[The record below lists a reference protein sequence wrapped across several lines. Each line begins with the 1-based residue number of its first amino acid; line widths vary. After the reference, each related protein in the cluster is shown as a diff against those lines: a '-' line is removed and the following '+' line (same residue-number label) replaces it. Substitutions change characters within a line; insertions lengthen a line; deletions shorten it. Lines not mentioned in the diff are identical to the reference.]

1 MSALDTEAPAWETSK
16 ENAAPRKKG
25 RDVAK
30 LNRAFGAAPDDDAA
44 IRHHEAALSTEGDD
58 PLQAFTTYAAYLEQH
73 RPTDA
78 LAAFELRE
86 RCCRAFR
93 DDERYKND
101 ERYVQMWLDYADNL
115 QDPDDPFKFMKKKK
129 VGLQSAA
136 FWCAWASRSEERGH
150 VKNAAELYKKGL
162 EKGAVPAE
170 MLTAKQ
176 AAFEAR
182 AAERERNPPP
192 PRPRP
197 RGLTAQRPS
206 RAPTQP
212 QSAPAASGT
221 TPALEIFVDEGLR
234 PVTAPVDDW
243 PDFGSLPRVSPSR
256 HRRDDLRAGPSA
268 SAPRRTRAARRPGPR
283 RRCPRPR
290 RALRRSRRRSAARR
304 PRHNSRRWR
313 IRCAERKNTTRSRA
327 GAAGLRRLRRR
338 RLRRGAR
345 ARAGRADDAPR
356 LRYTLLTARSDC
368 YSDSHV

>member
-1 MSALDTEAPAWETSK
+1 MSALDTEAPAWELSK

-58 PLQAFTTYAAYLEQH
+58 PLQAYADYAAYLEQH

-101 ERYVQMWLDYADNL
+101 ARYVQMWLDYADNL
-115 QDPDDPFKFMKKKK
+115 TDPDDLFKFMKKKK

-162 EKGAVPAE
+162 EKGAVPVE

-182 AAERERNPPP
+182 AVERERNPPP

-197 RGLTAQRPS
+197 RG
-206 RAPTQP
+206 
-212 QSAPAASGT
+212 
-221 TPALEIFVDEGLR
+221 
-234 PVTAPVDDW
+234 
-243 PDFGSLPRVSPSR
+243 
-256 HRRDDLRAGPSA
+256 
-268 SAPRRTRAARRPGPR
+268 
-283 RRCPRPR
+283 
-290 RALRRSRRRSAARR
+290 
-304 PRHNSRRWR
+304 
-313 IRCAERKNTTRSRA
+313 
-327 GAAGLRRLRRR
+327 
-338 RLRRGAR
+338 
-345 ARAGRADDAPR
+345 
-356 LRYTLLTARSDC
+356 
-368 YSDSHV
+368 

>member
-58 PLQAFTTYAAYLEQH
+58 PLQAYATYAAYLEQH

-101 ERYVQMWLDYADNL
+101 ARYVQMWLDYADNL
-115 QDPDDPFKFMKKKK
+115 TDPDDLFKFMKKKK
-129 VGLQSAA
+129 VGLTSAA
-136 FWCAWASRSEERGH
+136 FWCAWALRSEERGH

-162 EKGAVPAE
+162 EKGAVPVE

-182 AAERERNPPP
+182 AVERELEALRML
-192 PRPRP
+192 RASQIAE
-197 RGLTAQRPS
+197 AQAAAGIRPS
-206 RAPTQP
+206 ANGRD
-212 QSAPAASGT
+212 
-221 TPALEIFVDEGLR
+221 LI
-234 PVTAPVDDW
+234 TARERRR
-243 PDFGSLPRVSPSR
+243 LQER
-256 HRRDDLRAGPSA
+256 HRRLKKNLANRERELTKLRKEQGGGKAGPSGA
-268 SAPRRTRAARRPGPR
+268 STAAGPAAPKINVKLSQPKGLKGPKGPSLKVKPVAKRAADDDLGGAPAKKQKQGGGP
-283 RRCPRPR
+283 
-290 RALRRSRRRSAARR
+290 S
-304 PRHNSRRWR
+304 
-313 IRCAERKNTTRSRA
+313 E
-327 GAAGLRRLRRR
+327 RLRARPCGATS
-338 RLRRGAR
+338 RG
-345 ARAGRADDAPR
+345 GVPP
-356 LRYTLLTARSDC
+356 
-368 YSDSHV
+368 

>member
-1 MSALDTEAPAWETSK
+1 MSALDTEAPAWELSK

-44 IRHHEAALSTEGDD
+44 IRHHEVALSTEGDD
-58 PLQAFTTYAAYLEQH
+58 PLQAYATYAAYLEQH

-86 RCCRAFR
+86 KCCRAFR
-93 DDERYKND
+93 DEERYKND

-115 QDPDDPFKFMKKKK
+115 TDPDDLFKFMKKKK
-129 VGLQSAA
+129 VGLTSAA
-136 FWCAWASRSEERGH
+136 FWCAWALRSEERGH

-162 EKGAVPAE
+162 EKGAVPVE

-206 RAPTQP
+206 RAPTQQP
-212 QSAPAASGT
+212 QSAPIGGGA
-221 TPALEIFVDEGLR
+221 PALEIFVDEGLR

-243 PDFGSLPRVSPSR
+243 PDFGSLPRVSPPR
-256 HRRDDLRAGPSA
+256 RRRDSLRTGPSA
-268 SAPRRTRAARRPGPR
+268 SAPRRTRAARRPGRR

-290 RALRRSRRRSAARR
+290 RLRRRSRRRSAAQR

-313 IRCAERKNTTRSRA
+313 IRESSDHAQAPPAFDVFVDDDCVPVPTPAP
-327 GAAGLRRLRRR
+327 
-338 RLRRGAR
+338 
-345 ARAGRADDAPR
+345 DAPTT
-356 LRYTLLTARSDC
+356 LRD
-368 YSDSHV
+368 

>member
-58 PLQAFTTYAAYLEQH
+58 PLQAYATYAAYLEQH

-101 ERYVQMWLDYADNL
+101 ARYVQMWLDYADNL
-115 QDPDDPFKFMKKKK
+115 TDPDDLFKFMKKKK

-136 FWCAWASRSEERGH
+136 FWCAWALRSEERGH

-162 EKGAVPAE
+162 EKGALPTE

-182 AAERERNPPP
+182 AVERERNPPP

-206 RAPTQP
+206 RAPTQQP
-212 QSAPAASGT
+212 QPAPAASGT

-243 PDFGSLPRVSPSR
+243 PDFGSLRE
-256 HRRDDLRAGPSA
+256 RAKENTRGPTPWTEAALPAPKTGAPTLA
-268 SAPRRTRAARRPGPR
+268 SAAPPAFDVFVDDDCAPAPAPAAPTT
-283 RRCPRPR
+283 
-290 RALRRSRRRSAARR
+290 LR
-304 PRHNSRRWR
+304 
-313 IRCAERKNTTRSRA
+313 
-327 GAAGLRRLRRR
+327 
-338 RLRRGAR
+338 
-345 ARAGRADDAPR
+345 D
-356 LRYTLLTARSDC
+356 
-368 YSDSHV
+368 

>member
-44 IRHHEAALSTEGDD
+44 IRQHEAALSTEGDD
-58 PLQAFTTYAAYLEQH
+58 PLQAFTAYAAYLEQH

-78 LAAFELRE
+78 LAAFKLRE
-86 RCCRAFR
+86 KCCRAFR

-101 ERYVQMWLDYADNL
+101 ARYVQMWLDYADNL
-115 QDPDDPFKFMKKKK
+115 TDPDDLFKFMKKKK

-136 FWCAWASRSEERGH
+136 FWCAWALRSEERGH

-162 EKGAVPAE
+162 EKGALPTE

-182 AAERERNPPP
+182 AVERERNPPP

-206 RAPTQP
+206 RAPTQQP
-212 QSAPAASGT
+212 QSAPIGGGA
-221 TPALEIFVDEGLR
+221 PALEIFVDEGLR

-243 PDFGSLPRVSPSR
+243 PDFGSLRE
-256 HRRDDLRAGPSA
+256 RAKENTRGPTPWTEAALPAPKTGAPTLA
-268 SAPRRTRAARRPGPR
+268 SAAPPAFDVFVDDDCVHNA
-283 RRCPRPR
+283 PRP
-290 RALRRSRRRSAARR
+290 
-304 PRHNSRRWR
+304 
-313 IRCAERKNTTRSRA
+313 
-327 GAAGLRRLRRR
+327 
-338 RLRRGAR
+338 
-345 ARAGRADDAPR
+345 DAPTT
-356 LRYTLLTARSDC
+356 LRD
-368 YSDSHV
+368 

>member
-58 PLQAFTTYAAYLEQH
+58 PLQAYVDYASYLEQH

-101 ERYVQMWLDYADNL
+101 ARYVQMWLDYADNL
-115 QDPDDPFKFMKKKK
+115 TDPDDLFKFMKKKK
-129 VGLQSAA
+129 VGLTSAA
-136 FWCAWASRSEERGH
+136 FWCAWALRSEERGH

-162 EKGAVPAE
+162 EKGALPTE

-182 AAERERNPPP
+182 AVDRERNPPP

-206 RAPTQP
+206 RAPTQQP
-212 QSAPAASGT
+212 QSTPAASGT

-243 PDFGSLPRVSPSR
+243 PDFGSLRE
-256 HRRDDLRAGPSA
+256 RAKENTRGPTPWTEAALPAPKTGAPTLA
-268 SAPRRTRAARRPGPR
+268 SAAPPAFDVFVDDD
-283 RRCPRPR
+283 CV
-290 RALRRSRRRSAARR
+290 
-304 PRHNSRRWR
+304 HN
-313 IRCAERKNTTRSRA
+313 APQP
-327 GAAGLRRLRRR
+327 
-338 RLRRGAR
+338 
-345 ARAGRADDAPR
+345 DAPTT
-356 LRYTLLTARSDC
+356 LRD
-368 YSDSHV
+368 

>member
-30 LNRAFGAAPDDDAA
+30 LNRAFGAAPDDDDA
-44 IRHHEAALSTEGDD
+44 IRQHEAALSTEGDD
-58 PLQAFTTYAAYLEQH
+58 PLQAYATYAAYLEQH

-101 ERYVQMWLDYADNL
+101 ARYVQMWLDYADNL
-115 QDPDDPFKFMKKKK
+115 TDPDDLFKFMKKKK
-129 VGLQSAA
+129 VGLTSAA
-136 FWCAWASRSEERGH
+136 FWCAWALRSEERGH

-162 EKGAVPAE
+162 EKGALPTE

-182 AAERERNPPP
+182 AVDRERNPPP

-206 RAPTQP
+206 RAPTQQP
-212 QSAPAASGT
+212 QSAPIGGGA
-221 TPALEIFVDEGLR
+221 PALEIFVDEGLR

-243 PDFGSLPRVSPSR
+243 PDFGSLPRVSPPR
-256 HRRDDLRAGPSA
+256 RRRDDLRAGPSA

-290 RALRRSRRRSAARR
+290 RLRRRSRRRSAARR
-304 PRHNSRRWR
+304 PS
-313 IRCAERKNTTRSRA
+313 TTRVDGVYVAPREKHNHSIA
-327 GAAGLRRLRRR
+327 HAQAPP
-338 RLRRGAR
+338 AFDVFVDDDCVHN
-345 ARAGRADDAPR
+345 APQPDAPTT
-356 LRYTLLTARSDC
+356 LRD
-368 YSDSHV
+368 

>member
-1 MSALDTEAPAWETSK
+1 MSALDTEAPAWEMSK

-58 PLQAFTTYAAYLEQH
+58 PLAAYATYAAYLEQH

-115 QDPDDPFKFMKKKK
+115 TDPDDLFKFMKKKK

-136 FWCAWASRSEERGH
+136 FWCAWALRSEERGH

-162 EKGAVPAE
+162 EKGAVPVE

-182 AAERERNPPP
+182 AVDRERNPPP

-206 RAPTQP
+206 RAPTQQP
-212 QSAPAASGT
+212 QSTPAASGT

-243 PDFGSLPRVSPSR
+243 PDFGSLRE
-256 HRRDDLRAGPSA
+256 RAKENTRGPTPWTEAALPAPKTSAPTLA
-268 SAPRRTRAARRPGPR
+268 SAAPPAFDVFVDDD
-283 RRCPRPR
+283 CV
-290 RALRRSRRRSAARR
+290 
-304 PRHNSRRWR
+304 HN
-313 IRCAERKNTTRSRA
+313 APPP
-327 GAAGLRRLRRR
+327 
-338 RLRRGAR
+338 
-345 ARAGRADDAPR
+345 DAPTT
-356 LRYTLLTARSDC
+356 LRD
-368 YSDSHV
+368 

>member
-101 ERYVQMWLDYADNL
+101 ARYVQMWLDYADNL
-115 QDPDDPFKFMKKKK
+115 QDPDDLFKFMKKKK

-136 FWCAWASRSEERGH
+136 FWCAWALRSEERGH

-162 EKGAVPAE
+162 EKGALPTE

-182 AAERERNPPP
+182 AVDRERNPPP

-206 RAPTQP
+206 RAPTQQP
-212 QSAPAASGT
+212 QSTPAASGT

-243 PDFGSLPRVSPSR
+243 PDFGSLRE
-256 HRRDDLRAGPSA
+256 RAKENTRGPTPWTEAALSAPKTSAPTLA
-268 SAPRRTRAARRPGPR
+268 SAAPPAFDVFVDDDCVAAPAPA
-283 RRCPRPR
+283 P
-290 RALRRSRRRSAARR
+290 
-304 PRHNSRRWR
+304 
-313 IRCAERKNTTRSRA
+313 
-327 GAAGLRRLRRR
+327 
-338 RLRRGAR
+338 
-345 ARAGRADDAPR
+345 DAPTT
-356 LRYTLLTARSDC
+356 LRD
-368 YSDSHV
+368 

>member
-58 PLQAFTTYAAYLEQH
+58 PLQAYVDYASYLEQH

-101 ERYVQMWLDYADNL
+101 ARYVQMWLDYADNL
-115 QDPDDPFKFMKKKK
+115 TDPDDLFKFMKKKK

-136 FWCAWASRSEERGH
+136 FWCAWALRSEERGH

-162 EKGAVPAE
+162 EKGALPTE

-182 AAERERNPPP
+182 AVDRERNPPP

-197 RGLTAQRPS
+197 RGLTA
-206 RAPTQP
+206 
-212 QSAPAASGT
+212 
-221 TPALEIFVDEGLR
+221 
-234 PVTAPVDDW
+234 
-243 PDFGSLPRVSPSR
+243 
-256 HRRDDLRAGPSA
+256 
-268 SAPRRTRAARRPGPR
+268 
-283 RRCPRPR
+283 
-290 RALRRSRRRSAARR
+290 
-304 PRHNSRRWR
+304 
-313 IRCAERKNTTRSRA
+313 
-327 GAAGLRRLRRR
+327 
-338 RLRRGAR
+338 
-345 ARAGRADDAPR
+345 
-356 LRYTLLTARSDC
+356 
-368 YSDSHV
+368 